1 MNLLYS
7 REGHNLSIKRG
18 RALVAITDALY
29 GEILKS
35 ELETDGYDVVRV
47 DHGLAVMEQIY

>member
-29 GEILKS
+29 GEFLKS

-47 DHGLAVMEQIY
+47 DHGLAVME